1 MTVEAFQFYDR
12 ATALGRLAFWTGE
25 RAMPDDL
32 PTKSFKTRAELR
44 AWLQTHHDSHKGLWV
59 RIFKAVSG
67 KPSVSFEDVLD
78 EGLCFGW
85 SESTRR
91 AGDAD
96 SYLQKFTPR
105 RTRGTLSAR
114 NKAHAEKLIE
124 AGLMTEAGLNALGM
138 K

>member
-1 MTVEAFQFYDR
+1 
-12 ATALGRLAFWTGE
+12 
-25 RAMPDDL
+25 MPDDL
-32 PTKSFKTRAELR
+32 PIKTFTSRAELR
-44 AWLQTHHDSHKGLWV
+44 HWLEAHHDSHGGLWV
-59 RIFKAVSG
+59 RIFKAG
-67 KPSVSFEDVLD
+67 ADHESVSFEEVLD

-91 AGDAD
+91 AHDAQ

-114 NKAHAEKLIE
+114 NKAHAKQLIA
-124 AGLMTEAGLNALGM
+124 AGLMTPAGLSALGM